1 MEAKKGRRG
10 TGRTNRKT
18 SRGVCV
24 SVHHNDG
31 SQDSSSLKA
40 LTRVYDTSH
49 TELSYNLTCGTGA
62 RGDVCKGFS
71 GSSRRAG
78 PFPSRQIQYIQNQC
92 LVASRGDHSV
102 LNSLMRELKAL

>member
-18 SRGVCV
+18 SRGVCG

-62 RGDVCKGFS
+62 RGGVQGFQWFFA
-71 GSSRRAG
+71 SSRAV
-78 PFPSRQIQYIQNQC
+78 SI
-92 LVASRGDHSV
+92 ASNTVYSKPV
-102 LNSLMRELKAL
+102 LGGVPWGS

>member
-62 RGDVCKGFS
+62 RGECARV
-71 GSSRRAG
+71 
-78 PFPSRQIQYIQNQC
+78 
-92 LVASRGDHSV
+92 SV
-102 LNSLMRELKAL
+102 VLRVEPGRFHRVKYSIFKTSAWWRPVGIIAY